1 MVLPWTSSKG
11 KEPTGRGGRG
21 RSLARACSGHGGS
34 VVLVARQRGIAAI
47 EKERGNSIAWPYL
60 GNAGCS
66 DHTCQQDRRSSGRM
80 AEVMCAQGMTA
91 AMATRLRRGPGTST
105 RRGWAGA
112 LIACL
117 HGAFAEGAGSSARGR
132 ARGASL
138 QDDVRSEGE
147 ASVRCSKVRRDAA
160 RRGRGAAAARKT

>member
-1 MVLPWTSSKG
+1 
-11 KEPTGRGGRG
+11 
-21 RSLARACSGHGGS
+21 

-47 EKERGNSIAWPYL
+47 EKERGNNIAWPYL
-60 GNAGCS
+60 GNTGCS

-80 AEVMCAQGMTA
+80 AEVTCAQGMTA
-91 AMATRLRRGPGTST
+91 AMATRLRRRPGTAT

-112 LIACL
+112 LIARL

-138 QDDVRSEGE
+138 QDDERSEGE
-147 ASVRCSKVRRDAA
+147 ASAA
-160 RRGRGAAAARKT
+160 RAKRA